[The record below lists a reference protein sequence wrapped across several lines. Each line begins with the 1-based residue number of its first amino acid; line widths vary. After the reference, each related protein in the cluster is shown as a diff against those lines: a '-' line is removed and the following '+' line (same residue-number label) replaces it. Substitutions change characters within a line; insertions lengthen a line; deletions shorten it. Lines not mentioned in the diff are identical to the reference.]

1 MDVVILISGSG
12 TNMRAIAQA
21 QIPGLNI
28 KCVISNNSS
37 AKGLE
42 HAHSLGLNTEVVSSK
57 GYKSVTLD
65 ANLTELYNEYLTIVQ
80 SFEASELK
88 SLQTQAHARYAL
100 LRYNYPQFEVLRAGK
115 RLEYDA
121 LLDGAIA
128 KYNPDYIIMAGF
140 MRILT
145 PWFVEKWENKIVNI
159 HPALLPAFKGAHAI
173 RDALDFGARVT
184 GSTVHFV
191 GNKIDE
197 GKIIEQSAVKI
208 SDHDNLETLTA
219 KIKAEELKLYPAA
232 IARLIVRGKHAT
244 SPNGLTK

>member
-21 QIPGLNI
+21 KIPGLNI

-42 HAHSLGLNTEVVSSK
+42 HAHSLGLNTEVVSSS

-65 ANLTELYNEYLTIVQ
+65 ANLTELYNEYLTMLKPLETQTDIPYTRLRG
-80 SFEASELK
+80 SEDFEIFCS
-88 SLQTQAHARYAL
+88 
-100 LRYNYPQFEVLRAGK
+100 GK

-121 LLDGAIA
+121 LLDCAIA

-197 GKIIEQSAVKI
+197 GKIIEQSVVKI
-208 SDHDNLETLTA
+208 SDHDTLETLTA
-219 KIKAEELKLYPAA
+219 KIKAEEFKLYPAA
-232 IARLIVRGKHAT
+232 IARLIGNELVTNCGHLNAK
-244 SPNGLTK
+244 PK